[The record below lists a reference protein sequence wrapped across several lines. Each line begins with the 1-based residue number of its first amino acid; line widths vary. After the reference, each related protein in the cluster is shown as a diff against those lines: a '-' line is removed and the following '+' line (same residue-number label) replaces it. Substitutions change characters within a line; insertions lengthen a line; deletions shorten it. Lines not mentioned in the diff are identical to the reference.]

1 MAFTIHQNQI
11 DANGID
17 FSLLECGQGSL
28 ALCIHGFPDSAH
40 TWRYLLPALAQA
52 GFRAVAP
59 FTRGY
64 APSSI
69 APDHCYQR
77 GALAADVNA
86 LHQVLGG
93 DRNAVLIGHDWG
105 ASAAF
110 VAGANAPE
118 RWKRIVTMSVP
129 PSLTIRD
136 AFQKNL
142 NQIKRSWYMFYFQS
156 VLAESA
162 IPANDYALI
171 RMLWKDWSPGFESE
185 ADLQN
190 FIRCVASSEN
200 LKAALGYYRAAW
212 GSGPRMDG
220 YNALE
225 VKALEPL
232 SQPVLYLHGRDDG
245 CIGAELAE
253 AAKNQCPWLTVE
265 ILEGVGH
272 FMQLENPSLVN
283 QMIVDWLQVT
293 E

>member
-1 MAFTIHQNQI
+1 
-11 DANGID
+11 
-17 FSLLECGQGSL
+17 
-28 ALCIHGFPDSAH
+28 
-40 TWRYLLPALAQA
+40 
-52 GFRAVAP
+52 
-59 FTRGY
+59 
-64 APSSI
+64 
-69 APDHCYQR
+69 
-77 GALAADVNA
+77 
-86 LHQVLGG
+86 
-93 DRNAVLIGHDWG
+93 
-105 ASAAF
+105 
-110 VAGANAPE
+110 
-118 RWKRIVTMSVP
+118 
-129 PSLTIRD
+129 
-136 AFQKNL
+136 
-142 NQIKRSWYMFYFQS
+142 MFYFQS

-225 VKALEPL
+225 VKALEPP

-253 AAKNQCPWLTVE
+253 AAKSQCPWLTVE

-272 FMQLENPSLVN
+272 FIQLENPSLVN